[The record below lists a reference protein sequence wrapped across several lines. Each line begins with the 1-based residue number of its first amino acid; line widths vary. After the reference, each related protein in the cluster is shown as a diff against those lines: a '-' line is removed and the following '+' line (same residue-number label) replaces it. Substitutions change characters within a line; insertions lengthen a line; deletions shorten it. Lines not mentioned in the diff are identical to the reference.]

1 MPITLRPFRDY
12 DDDELIRHFW
22 PEKYSLKPTDFPKG
36 TLVKIRKPMKI
47 LITGAAGFLGTS
59 IIEILLRRANELGV
73 EKIVGLD
80 NLLFKDE
87 AVLPLL
93 RDPRFEL
100 VVGDVR
106 DADLL
111 AKLVQDAD
119 VIYPLAAL
127 VGAPICAQ
135 FPKDAW
141 EINTEHIRTIVN
153 TIKPNTKLLYPC
165 TNSIYGNS
173 GGTVDENSPNRCI
186 SIYAKSK
193 FEGEKLVLSHG
204 GTSLRLAT
212 LAGISYRQRKDLL
225 VNTMCLKALTDKY
238 VLLYEPNFQRCYI
251 SVADAA
257 RAFVHALENYGKFN
271 GQAFN
276 CGNTALNSS
285 KLELAT
291 KIKDYVPNF
300 VIKVEDYLKDPDQRD
315 YRVLNDKLEATG
327 FKCEQGFDVIIPQV
341 LKAYKVL
348 LETSNFFNT

>member
-1 MPITLRPFRDY
+1 MPNLRPYR
-12 DDDELIRHFW
+12 ELKNGEVIRLSTVQAGIY
-22 PEKYSLKPTDFPKG
+22 PVSKG
-36 TLVKIRKPMKI
+36 TLVKVIYKKPMKI

-59 IIEILLRRANELGV
+59 IIEILLNRAEELGI

-80 NLLFKDE
+80 NLFFKDE

-93 RDPRFEL
+93 RNPKFEL

-106 DADLL
+106 DINLL
-111 AKLVQDAD
+111 AKLTKEAN

-127 VGAPICAQ
+127 VGAPVCAQ
-135 FPKDAW
+135 FPKEAW
-141 EINTEHIRTIVN
+141 EINEGHIKTIVEN
-153 TIKPNTKLLYPC
+153 ANPDTKILYPC

-186 SIYAKSK
+186 SVYAQSK
-193 FEGEKLVLSHG
+193 FEGEKLVLKAG

-257 RAFVHALENYGKFN
+257 QAFVHALVNYDKFK

-285 KLELAT
+285 KLELAE
-291 KIKDYVPNF
+291 KIKNYVPNF
-300 VIKVEDYLKDPDQRD
+300 VIRVEDYLKDPDQRD
-315 YRVLNDKLEATG
+315 YRVLNEKLEATG